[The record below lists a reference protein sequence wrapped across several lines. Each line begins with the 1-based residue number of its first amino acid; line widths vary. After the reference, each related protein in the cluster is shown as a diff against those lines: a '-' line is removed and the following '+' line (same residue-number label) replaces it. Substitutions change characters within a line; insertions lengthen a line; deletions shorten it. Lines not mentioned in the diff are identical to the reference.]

1 MISPSSDPCSTCLR
15 VAARVTLDVVTVK
28 SRFLNAR
35 ARSGRLALLIGAL
48 VSSSCQSGNA
58 SPTATPTP
66 PPTSAGR
73 FEVTLPGSGITLGGI
88 LFRPEIPSGSRAAIL
103 VLHGWATAG
112 TNGASLVEN
121 RARRYSEDGYV
132 ALALS
137 MRGWPRSLGA
147 DDCGLQQPDDVV
159 EAVRWLAAQP
169 GVDPARVALVGFS
182 QGGQVALL
190 AGARGA
196 AVKAVVAY
204 YPVTDVAR
212 WKTTTTN
219 PDIPGYVQMVCEPG
233 GTAPRSPLL
242 NAGAIAP
249 PVLLVHGD
257 LDTRVPTEQSL
268 LLHDALAALG
278 KPTSLLLVPG
288 AQHGFTVEQ
297 EAVARPVVDEF
308 LTRFLK

>member
-1 MISPSSDPCSTCLR
+1 LIAALPST
-15 VAARVTLDVVTVK
+15 
-28 SRFLNAR
+28 
-35 ARSGRLALLIGAL
+35 
-48 VSSSCQSGNA
+48 SCQSGNA
-58 SPTATPTP
+58 SPTATAAP
-66 PPTSAGR
+66 PPATAGR
-73 FEVTLPGSGITLGGI
+73 FEVTLPGSGISLGGV
-88 LFRPEIPSGSRAAIL
+88 LHRPEIPSGTRGAIL

-121 RARRYSEDGYV
+121 RARRYAEDGYI

-137 MRGWPRSLGA
+137 MRGWPPSRGA

-159 EAVRWLAAQP
+159 QAVAWLGALP
-169 GVDPARVALVGFS
+169 GVDPGRVALVGFS
-182 QGGQVALL
+182 QGGQVSLL

-196 AVKAVVAY
+196 RVKAIVAY

-219 PDIPGYVQMVCEPG
+219 PDIPGYVQAVCEPG

-268 LLHDALAALG
+268 LMHDALVALG
-278 KPTSLLLVPG
+278 RHTSLLLVPG
-288 AQHGFTVEQ
+288 AQHGFDVEQ

-308 LTRFLK
+308 LSRLLK